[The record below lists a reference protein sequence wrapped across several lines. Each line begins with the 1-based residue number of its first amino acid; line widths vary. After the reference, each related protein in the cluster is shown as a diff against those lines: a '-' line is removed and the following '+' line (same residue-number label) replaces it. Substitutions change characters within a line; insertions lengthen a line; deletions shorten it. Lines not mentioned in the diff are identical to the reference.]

1 MLKLST
7 IRFSLFAAV
16 PSASTIIDT
25 QFAILRRWKMPWTK
39 TFLTGFIL
47 FLGLQIAGRADPIA
61 YMVTT
66 DKDFGTIDLATGDF
80 TSEGFEGVQLAGLG
94 EIGSTLYGVNYAA
107 GTGTLYTI
115 DTANGSLTTVGTDTA
130 VEYEAFGSTL
140 TNLYAIGE
148 NNVGAFEL
156 YSVNSSDGSPT
167 LLGLTGLT
175 PGGDYTLS
183 TDSSTLYFAEGT
195 NLYTIDTTTGAA
207 TLVGPTGGKQFGGLV
222 TETSTLYGGEY
233 NPAFEVDTLNTT
245 SGTATAGPALSGNDP
260 GAGFAGLAGI
270 PPTATTPEPGSVS
283 LLLIGFLAA
292 GIWIKA
298 RRQTAADRG

>member
-1 MLKLST
+1 
-7 IRFSLFAAV
+7 
-16 PSASTIIDT
+16 
-25 QFAILRRWKMPWTK
+25 MPWTK
-39 TFLTGFIL
+39 TFLTGFIM
-47 FLGLQIAGRADPIA
+47 FLGLQVAARADPLA

-80 TSEGFEGVQLAGLG
+80 SSEGFESVQLAGLG

-130 VEYEAFGSTL
+130 VAYEAFGSTL

-175 PGGDYTLS
+175 PGGDYSLS
-183 TDSSTLYFAEGT
+183 TNSGTLYFTDGAD
-195 NLYTIDTTTGAA
+195 LYTLDTTTGAA
-207 TLVGPTGGKQFGGLV
+207 TSVGATGAGGPGFGALV
-222 TETSTLYGGEY
+222 TENGLLYGGQY
-233 NPAFEVDTLNTT
+233 SSPTAVDTLNTT
-245 SGTATAGPALSGNDP
+245 TGAATFVSDLSGTSSS
-260 GAGFAGLAGI
+260 FAGLA
-270 PPTATTPEPGSVS
+270 PDVPTATPEPVNVSV
-283 LLLIGFLAA
+283 LLLGFLAA

>member
-1 MLKLST
+1 M
-7 IRFSLFAAV
+7 
-16 PSASTIIDT
+16 
-25 QFAILRRWKMPWTK
+25 
-39 TFLTGFIL
+39 
-47 FLGLQIAGRADPIA
+47 FLGLQVAARADPLA
-61 YMVTT
+61 YMLTT

-80 TSEGFEGVQLAGLG
+80 TSDGFESVQLAGLG

-156 YSVNSSDGSPT
+156 YSVNSSNGSPT

-207 TLVGPTGGKQFGGLV
+207 TLIGPTGGKQFGGLV

-233 NPAFEVDTLNTT
+233 YPTFEVDTLNTT
-245 SGTATAGPALSGNDP
+245 SGTATAGPALSGTD
-260 GAGFAGLAGI
+260 GSGFAGLAAI
-270 PPTATTPEPGSVS
+270 PPTATTPEPASVS
-283 LLLIGFLAA
+283 LLLVGFLAA

-298 RRQTAADRG
+298 RRQTAVDRG